1 MDFAKYADLSEAQK
15 TEFLELAEILVVCS
29 DKNRR
34 EGLLTIEEDLA
45 AIKTDTKCR
54 LFLKKML
61 TYVVDGVDS
70 TIIRQ
75 IGENYLIHDTEDS
88 FERLTLDMGLTG
100 VLSIQLGDNPWIL
113 ME

>member
-1 MDFAKYADLSEAQK
+1 
-15 TEFLELAEILVVCS
+15 
-29 DKNRR
+29 
-34 EGLLTIEEDLA
+34 
-45 AIKTDTKCR
+45 
-54 LFLKKML
+54 ML

-88 FERLTLDMGLTG
+88 FERFTLDMGLTG
-100 VLSIQLGDNPWIL
+100 VLSIQSGDNPWIL